1 MGRTDKK
8 LFSFAGLYEHW
19 TDVNSGE
26 LLQSCTIITYDA
38 YPAIKHI
45 HPRMPVILPSEHYQL
60 WLNATTDDFPVIEEQ
75 EIDFY
80 PIEKEVGAK
89 QSNYELMF

>member
-1 MGRTDKK
+1 
-8 LFSFAGLYEHW
+8 
-19 TDVNSGE
+19 
-26 LLQSCTIITYDA
+26 
-38 YPAIKHI
+38 
-45 HPRMPVILPSEHYQL
+45 MPVILPSEHYQL

-89 QSNYELMF
+89 QTNYELMF